1 MTSEIKFNVTLDENK
16 LPEAINWQAG
26 DSEMPSVNPC
36 KAIMLSIWDHADK
49 STLRIDLWTKDMPLD
64 DMKRFFYESFMTMAD
79 TYERASSDE
88 DAAKTIRDLAKDFGH
103 KVDLLKK

>member
-16 LPEAINWQAG
+16 LPEAISWQAG
-26 DSEMPSVNPC
+26 DSEMPSKNDC
-36 KAIMLSIWDHADK
+36 KAIMLSIWDSVDK

-88 DAAKTIRDLAKDFGH
+88 DTAQTIRDLAKNFGD